1 MRLRTAGVT
10 PQPGPSRRVR
20 GRDRVPVRWSE
31 ELLDVD
37 GAVLE
42 GRLGVPPKGS
52 GRLLLVGVQWV
63 EGATKL
69 QKLVAST

>member
-1 MRLRTAGVT
+1 VPL
-10 PQPGPSRRVR
+10 PGPSRRVH
-20 GRDRVPVRWSE
+20 GRDGVPIRWSE
-31 ELLDVD
+31 ELLEVD

-42 GRLGVPPKGS
+42 GRLGVPPEGS

-63 EGATKL
+63 QGATKL